1 MSNYTTL
8 LGNLIENSFDI
19 GLKDYPIYDEKHR
32 QELNE
37 KIINHYYF
45 REIGFETAEMFK
57 RKLNIKMKEIMP
69 FYNQKYKSEDVEFN
83 PLYNIEL
90 HETYTE
96 NRENVGESTSN
107 LDTINSSKEG
117 TINVE
122 ADTPQG
128 SITID
133 EIRENKYAS
142 KTNNNQ
148 NENINNGN
156 SKSIN
161 NSKENG
167 KNTYSKD
174 TIGSS
179 AGLSFSHAI
188 GQWREI
194 MINIDMEIIAELSDL
209 FMNVW

>member
-8 LGNLIENSFDI
+8 LGNLIENGFDV

-69 FYNQKYKSEDVEFN
+69 YYNQKYKSEDVEFN

-96 NRENVGESTSN
+96 NRENVGESSSN
-107 LDTINSSKEG
+107 LDTTNSSKEG

-161 NSKENG
+161 SSKENG

-194 MINIDMEIIAELSDL
+194 MINIDMEIITELSDL

>member
-8 LGNLIENSFDI
+8 LGNLIENGFDI

-32 QELNE
+32 QELND

-69 FYNQKYKSEDVEFN
+69 YYNQKYKSEDVEFN

-90 HETYTE
+90 HETYSE

-107 LDTINSSKEG
+107 LDTTNSSKEG

-194 MINIDMEIIAELSDL
+194 MINVDMEIIAELSDL